1 MHCITNVNNIKSI
14 QPSAHRECRHR
25 HCQNPVPFIKS
36 NHPSRLERVEDAAA
50 GVGRANLLETP
61 FSMTRAV
68 WNEIIR
74 DSLEKK
80 PNETCGL
87 LSGRN
92 GSAQTVWRMEN
103 TLKSPVAFAMD
114 PKQIQHVF
122 HKMALRGEHLV
133 GIYHSHPTA
142 PPIPSPE
149 DIAYCHYPEAA
160 YLIVSLASPQP
171 VLGCFRIEGSFAR
184 VYPYTVCN

>member
-1 MHCITNVNNIKSI
+1 
-14 QPSAHRECRHR
+14 
-25 HCQNPVPFIKS
+25 
-36 NHPSRLERVEDAAA
+36 
-50 GVGRANLLETP
+50 
-61 FSMTRAV
+61 
-68 WNEIIR
+68 
-74 DSLEKK
+74 
-80 PNETCGL
+80 
-87 LSGRN
+87 
-92 GSAQTVWRMEN
+92 MEN

-122 HKMALRGEHLV
+122 HEMALRGEHLV

-149 DIAYCHYPEAA
+149 DIAYCRYPEVA

-184 VYPYTVCN
+184 MYPYTVRN